1 MNRENLAKAI
11 LRGLKAQAEANKRSF
26 SSFLDINEE
35 CGIESVALYG
45 SVDLRRLAD
54 SLLDYINPKDEQP
67 LTIQGVESCAK
78 TPIVRI
84 VWGDGVVTYAH
95 FTQEAE
101 VVHAMGRETVPKR
114 FGALTPEEA
123 MAS

>member
-1 MNRENLAKAI
+1 MGVKKAFDNYLYLFDEGDLGEI
-11 LRGLKAQAEANKRSF
+11 
-26 SSFLDINEE
+26 FLD
-35 CGIESVALYG
+35 GP
-45 SVDLRRLAD
+45 VDLRQLAD
-54 SLLDYINPKDEQP
+54 SLLDYLTPKDEQP
-67 LTIQGVESCAK
+67 LSIAGVESCAK
-78 TPIVRI
+78 TPVVRI
-84 VWGDGVVTYAH
+84 VWGDGIVTYAH

>member
-11 LRGLKAQAEANKRSF
+11 LRGLKAQVGIKKAFDNYLFVHDEGSLEDI
-26 SSFLDINEE
+26 FLD
-35 CGIESVALYG
+35 GP
-45 SVDLRRLAD
+45 VDLCQLAE
-54 SLLDYINPKDEQP
+54 SLLDYMSPRDEQP
-67 LTIQGVESCAK
+67 LSISGVESCAK

-114 FGALTPEEA
+114 FGTMTPEEV

>member
-1 MNRENLAKAI
+1 MNKESLAKAI
-11 LRGLKAQAEANKRSF
+11 LRALKAQVGIRKAFDNYLYLHDEGGIEEV
-26 SSFLDINEE
+26 FLD
-35 CGIESVALYG
+35 GP
-45 SVDLRRLAD
+45 VDIRQLAD
-54 SLLDYINPKDEQP
+54 SLLDFISPKDEQP
-67 LTIQGVESCAK
+67 LSIVGVESCAK

-114 FGALTPEEA
+114 FGTQTPEEA